1 MKPRLI
7 TLGAYWLL
15 LAGCASENDKNTPDL
30 AALYNR
36 AAQYRGPHR
45 NPVILIPGV
54 AGSRLVDQASSR
66 AVWGDFS
73 GNYANP
79 EKPDGASLYALPMRE
94 GAALEDLRDSVAS
107 DGTIAHFASKVL
119 GLLSIE
125 KESYFQILRALGI
138 GGYLDEHKMNMGLV
152 DYGDDHFTCF
162 EFDYDWRRD
171 NVETAKRLHEFILEK
186 RAYLQAEYEKR
197 YGLSNYNV
205 KFDIVAHS
213 MGGLIARYYLR
224 YGNAGLPEE
233 GPIPAPT
240 WAGARYVERVVL
252 VGTPNAG
259 SLKMLIALIDGME
272 FHPVLPKYGAALF
285 GTMPSLYQVLPRGRH
300 GPLVDATNP
309 SRRFENL
316 FSAEL
321 WEQMGWGLADPD
333 NDRVLQWLLP
343 NALGPAE
350 RRRIALEHLR
360 KCLQHAEQFTRALD
374 QPATP
379 PDSVSLYLIAGDAAP
394 TPAVLAVNPGD
405 GAIQV
410 HATASGDGTVTRGSA
425 LLDERVGGEW
435 SPRLISPIKWTN
447 AFFIFTT
454 HLELTKEP
462 AFVDNLLFILLEKPK

>member
-1 MKPRLI
+1 MKPLI
-7 TLGAYWLL
+7 NMFMACGFL
-15 LAGCASENDKNTPDL
+15 LAGCASEDNKPDI

-36 AAQYRGPHR
+36 AAQYRGTHR

-54 AGSRLVDQASSR
+54 AGSRLVDQASKR
-66 AVWGDFS
+66 IVWGDFS

-79 EKPDGASLYALPMRE
+79 ETPDGASLYALPMRE
-94 GAALEDLRDSVAS
+94 GAMLQALRDSVVN
-107 DGTIAHFASKVL
+107 DGTIAHFTSKVL

-152 DYGDDHFTCF
+152 DYGNDHFTCF

-213 MGGLIARYYLR
+213 MGGLSTRYYLL
-224 YGNAGLPEE
+224 YGTAGLPED
-233 GPIPAPT
+233 GSIPPPT
-240 WAGARYVERVVL
+240 WEGARYVERAVL

-259 SLKMLIALIDGME
+259 SVRMIMALIDGME
-272 FHPVLPKYGAALF
+272 FHAILPKYAAALF
-285 GTMPSLYQVLPRGRH
+285 GTMPALYQVLPRGRH
-300 GPLVDATNP
+300 GALVNATDP

-316 FSAEL
+316 FSPEL

-333 NDRVLQWLLP
+333 QDQILQWLLP
-343 NALGPAE
+343 EAQSPSE

-360 KCLQHAEQFTRALD
+360 KCLQRAEQFTQALD

-379 PDSVSLYLIAGDAAP
+379 PDSISLYLIAGDAAA
-394 TPAVLAVNPGD
+394 TPAVLSANPGD

-410 HATASGDGTVTRGSA
+410 FARASGDGSVTRSSA
-425 LLDERVGGEW
+425 LMDERVGGEW

-447 AFFIFTT
+447 VFFIFAE
-454 HLELTKEP
+454 HQALTKDP
-462 AFVDNLLFILLEKPK
+462 AFVDNLLFILLEKPQ